1 MSDYQ
6 PSIADLELLTAGS
19 VWIRG
24 DGKEARFLF
33 MTNKN
38 LSSKALAKFPSQV
51 VYADEKDNILS
62 VGLERFLE
70 VRTFH
75 HVDPGLESRLGNLLA
90 YSGEASG
97 DDDFSLDDDDVLTID
112 QGDGAQEVLDADGPG
127 DVFGGAEDED
137 DPDSDGLEIEFYTSN
152 PEAAPEISL
161 VALQGAVECYQ
172 QNPVLDKN
180 LLQHTLF
187 IHAREGITRES
198 LYKAFT
204 PHSAN
209 GSTLLFKVKT
219 ANGLEN
225 VDWDNF
231 LGIYPYSISGDLMF
245 QVIFTSL
252 QSFNVNQTEVVDTVV
267 VGEAQGAV
275 ITEVAA
281 APAPTP
287 APAVEA
293 VVAAPVPLPPAAVEV
308 AATVETGLPASILP
322 VA

>member
-1 MSDYQ
+1 MSDSQ
-6 PSIADLELLTAGS
+6 PSIADLELLTPGS

-33 MTNKN
+33 MTNQN
-38 LSSKALAKFPSQV
+38 LSAKALAKFPSQV

-90 YSGEASG
+90 YSGEAS
-97 DDDFSLDDDDVLTID
+97 DDDFSLDEDDVLTID
-112 QGDGAQEVLDADGPG
+112 QGDGAQEVLDASEV
-127 DVFGGAEDED
+127 DVFGDGVEDED
-137 DPDSDGLEIEFYTSN
+137 EGDGLDIEFYTSN

-172 QNPVLDKN
+172 QTPALDKN

-187 IHAREGITRES
+187 IHAREGIDRET

-219 ANGLEN
+219 ANGMET

-252 QSFNVNQTEVVDTVV
+252 HTFHVDRAEVIGEDVV
-267 VGEAQGAV
+267 LEASQGAV
-275 ITEVAA
+275 VAEVT
-281 APAPTP
+281 PTP
-287 APAVEA
+287 APVAEVA
-293 VVAAPVPLPPAAVEV
+293 VVPAPVVPAPAAVEV
-308 AATVETGLPASILP
+308 AATVETGLPVSTLS

>member
-1 MSDYQ
+1 MSEYQ
-6 PSIADLELLTAGS
+6 PSIADLELLTPGS

-33 MTNKN
+33 ITNQN
-38 LSSKALAKFPSQV
+38 LSAKSLAKFPSQV
-51 VYADEKDNILS
+51 VYADEKENILS

-90 YSGEASG
+90 YSGEAS
-97 DDDFSLDDDDVLTID
+97 DDDFSLDEDDVLTID
-112 QGDGAQEVLDADGPG
+112 QGEGAQVLDAEGAG
-127 DVFGGAEDED
+127 DVFSGVEDEED
-137 DPDSDGLEIEFYTSN
+137 DPDSDGLAIEFYTSN

-172 QNPVLDKN
+172 QTPALDKN

-187 IHAREGITRES
+187 IHAREGITRET

-219 ANGLEN
+219 ANGLET

-231 LGIYPYSISGDLMF
+231 LGIYPYSIGGDLMF

-252 QSFNVNQTEVVDTVV
+252 QTFNVNMTEVI
-267 VGEAQGAV
+267 GEN
-275 ITEVAA
+275 
-281 APAPTP
+281 
-287 APAVEA
+287 
-293 VVAAPVPLPPAAVEV
+293 VVAAPTVHIEAAVEPTSAPVAEAAVAAPAPAAVEV
-308 AATVETGLPASILP
+308 AATVETGLPVSTLS